1 VIPSKANRIRG
12 ILVGV
17 LVVLSCLAIVVTGV
31 AWWTHYRVFDSDG
44 YIELV
49 APLGK
54 DPEAIGALSDYVAA
68 QVVTATDLQQ
78 RTEEALPLEAKF
90 LAGPITGAVN
100 EFVAEGTNAVL
111 STPEAYD
118 LWIEVNRVAHEGIVA
133 LLRGETTNAYI
144 QGDEVRLNTL
154 PLISEVLVWL
164 DGTLPGALS
173 TKPSPPAI
181 APGTSPDDATRQ
193 LSSWLDRPLPAD
205 FGQITLLQNES
216 LGVAQT
222 AVRWFDALI
231 WVLLAVT
238 IVLLALTIW
247 LSRARR
253 RTLIELGIGAAIALV
268 LTYVIVRQVLNAIV
282 ADLQAEGTFAVLSDV
297 AEASM
302 GPLRTLTIW
311 IVVIGVIVAVVAWF
325 SGRRDVQVAVV
336 TAGKR
341 AVQTTKDYEAF
352 AHDSPITDWVTRY
365 SSPLRIAGLVAG
377 LLALLFVTSSWLG
390 LVAWVVAVLVFEGLI
405 SLLARQW
412 PFGERNQGDG
422 GPV

>member
-31 AWWTHYRVFDSDG
+31 AWWTHYSVFDSDG

-78 RTEEALPLEAKF
+78 RTEEALPPEAKF

-100 EFVAEGTNAVL
+100 EFIAEGTNAVL
-111 STPEAYD
+111 STPEAYE

-181 APGTSPDDATRQ
+181 APGTSPDEAIRQ
-193 LSSWLDRPLPAD
+193 LSSWLDRPLPAN

-247 LSRARR
+247 LSRERC

-282 ADLQAEGTFAVLSDV
+282 GDIQAEGTFSVLSDV
-297 AEASM
+297 AGASV

-311 IVVIGVIVAVVAWF
+311 VVVLGVIVAVVAWV

-352 AHDSPITDWVTRY
+352 APDSPITDWVTRY

-405 SLLARQW
+405 SLFARQW
-412 PFGERNQGDG
+412 PFGERKQGDG